1 MKIQIKGGH
10 LIDPA
15 SGLDVVKDLFIAAGR
30 VVGVG
35 EAPAGFSANRSIDAS
50 GLTVLPGLVDLSVR
64 LKDSG
69 WGDASGNSELRAAAA
84 GGVTRVVCPPDTDP
98 ILDEPG
104 LVDRLTYRMR
114 QGHGVQVHPLGA
126 LTLGLKGE
134 TIAEMAQLR
143 EAGCVG
149 ISQADEPVADATVL
163 QRALQYALT
172 HGLTVWLRPLE
183 ANLSRG
189 GVAASGALASRLGL
203 SGVPVAAES
212 IALLTLFEL
221 LRGTPCRVHITRLS
235 TARGVE
241 LVRQAKR
248 EGLPVS
254 CDVSVHNLHLTEA
267 DIGFFNPMYRLD
279 PPLRT
284 QRDRDALLAGLADG
298 TIDAVCSDH
307 RPVADDDKTL
317 PFGEAVPGASGVEH
331 LLPLMLK
338 WAHAH
343 QRPLADVV
351 RLIAGNPARI
361 AGVNGGSLRVGEQ
374 ADLCVLDTRAMQLV
388 SRETM
393 VSASRATPWLGY
405 ELPGAVRA
413 TLVAGQVVWERTA
426 SGEPAA
432 SPLA

>member
-15 SGLDVVKDLFIAAGR
+15 SGVDAVKDLYIAAGR

-35 EAPAGFSANRSIDAS
+35 DAPAGFTANRSIDAS

-254 CDVSVHNLHLTEA
+254 CDVAVHQLHLTEA

-284 QRDRDALLAGLADG
+284 QRDRDALLAGLTDG

-338 WAHAH
+338 WAQASD
-343 QRPLADVV
+343 RPLADVV
-351 RLIAGNPARI
+351 RLTAGNPARI

-374 ADLCVLDTRAMQLV
+374 ADLCILDTQAMKLV
-388 SRETM
+388 SRDTM

-405 ELPGAVRA
+405 ELPGAVRG
-413 TLVAGQVVWERTA
+413 TLVAGQVVWEATGAGSTA
-426 SGEPAA
+426 PAA
-432 SPLA
+432 A

>member
-1 MKIQIKGGH
+1 MKSQIKGGH
-10 LIDPA
+10 LIDPVA
-15 SGLDVVKDLFIAAGR
+15 GVDGIQDIYIAAGR

-35 EAPAGFSANRSIDAS
+35 TAPAGFTANRSIDAA
-50 GLTVLPGLVDLSVR
+50 GLTVLPGATDLSVR

-143 EAGCVG
+143 E
-149 ISQADEPVADATVL
+149 PVAHPMVR
-163 QRALQYALT
+163 QRSLQYALT

-221 LRGTPCRVHITRLS
+221 LRSTPCRVHVTRLS

-254 CDVSVHNLHLTEA
+254 CDVSVHHLHLTEA
-267 DIGFFNPMYRLD
+267 DIGFFNPLYRLD

-284 QRDRDALLAGLADG
+284 QRDRDAMATGLTDG

-307 RPVADDDKTL
+307 RPVAADDKTL

-338 WAHAH
+338 WAYAQ

-351 RLIAGNPARI
+351 RLIASNPARI
-361 AGVNGGSLRVGEQ
+361 AGVPGGSLRVGEQ
-374 ADLCVLDTRAMQLV
+374 ADLCLFDPRAMQLV
-388 SRETM
+388 SRESM
-393 VSASRATPWLGY
+393 VSASSATPWLGY

-413 TLVAGQVVWERTA
+413 TLVTGQVVWERSP